1 MKRPNIENEIEATLK
16 SLDKIERIEA
26 PPFFYSRLQQKMAS
40 GKSSS
45 LLISFSIFSRPIVA
59 VAALFIFIVLNS
71 VAISNVWQQKHR
83 SIASPAA
90 TLNSFAKDY
99 DLGISTVYEQ

>member
-1 MKRPNIENEIEATLK
+1 MKPSNIEAEIEATIN
-16 SLDKIERIEA
+16 SLDKIQRIEA
-26 PPFFYSRLQQKMAS
+26 PPFFYSRLQQKMAAD
-40 GKSSS
+40 KPSS
-45 LLISFSIFSRPIVA
+45 LLISLSIFSRPIVA

-71 VAISNVWQQKHR
+71 VAISNVWQQKHK
-83 SIASPAA
+83 STTASDA

>member
-1 MKRPNIENEIEATLK
+1 MKRSNIEAEIEATLT
-16 SLDKIERIEA
+16 SLDKIQRVES
-26 PPFFYSRLQQKMAS
+26 PPFFYSRLQQKMAAD
-40 GKSSS
+40 KPSS
-45 LLISFSIFSRPIVA
+45 LLISITIFSRPMVA

-71 VAISNVWQQKHR
+71 VAISNVWQQKHK
-83 SIASPAA
+83 SITSPAA